1 MKYEIRYEPRTAI
14 KVQALVD
21 ILVEMVDKE
30 REDEILIWMLQVDGA
45 SSTKDSRVGVKLR
58 MEGQIV
64 TELSV
69 KFKFLVSN
77 NQAEYKALI
86 VGLQLATDIWAIWL
100 TICSESQIVTSQV
113 TGAYQAKDML
123 LQTYLAIVKELMVK
137 FEFCKVW
144 QVHRE
149 ENARA
154 DILSKLA
161 STKPEGNY
169 KTLS

>member
-14 KVQALVD
+14 KAQALVD

-86 VGLQLATDIWAIWL
+86 VGLQLATDI
-100 TICSESQIVTSQV
+100 
-113 TGAYQAKDML
+113 
-123 LQTYLAIVKELMVK
+123 
-137 FEFCKVW
+137 
-144 QVHRE
+144 
-149 ENARA
+149 
-154 DILSKLA
+154 
-161 STKPEGNY
+161 
-169 KTLS
+169 